1 VEYRIV
7 RPDGEVRHIRDM
19 AMRYEG
25 PDGSR
30 MVGLVWDITADVER
44 QAELNLRRLEAEA
57 ATVAKSRFLAAMSHE
72 IRTPMGGVLGLLG
85 LLLEGPLEPEQRQR
99 ATVALASAQGLLGIL
114 NDILDF
120 SKLEANQIR
129 VSEEEVDPRQL
140 VGEVMALMAAGAEQ
154 KGLALTHEVA
164 AAVPER
170 IVTDPMRLRQVL
182 TNLVSNA
189 TKFTDVGHVSVRVD
203 YDAEADRLLVEV
215 EDTGIGIS
223 EDAKQRLFMEFT
235 QVEASITR
243 RYGGTG
249 LGLAICKK
257 IVSAMDGTIG
267 VESREGK
274 GSTFWFE
281 LPFNAPDS
289 APAPIL
295 TQVPEGLT
303 AALIAEDDLGRAAV
317 AGLLRELGLNV
328 VASDQPDDFG
338 EAHVVVVHIHHP
350 LAIDL
355 IGGKTPAGA
364 ADLPFIGYGS
374 GSISM
379 SGGALRSID
388 GPVTPSSM
396 VHALAGPS
404 LAGEQAPPPKMLPT
418 PPKRSS
424 TRLAVL
430 LAEDNAVNQR
440 IASTMLR
447 NMGHSV
453 DIAGNGRDA
462 LAKAQIRIYD
472 VIVMDMQMPGM
483 DGLEATRAI
492 RELPGPAG
500 AVPIIAMTANAFA
513 ADRNACLEA
522 GMNDFISKPITAHK
536 LFDAIE
542 PWASGINVMRETD
555 ADVMADES
563 APPLSPEPAPLP
575 PLELDPEII
584 DVQQMSMIRDELGDE
599 GLHELLI
606 SFWTDAA
613 GLLSELEQTLTAGDH
628 KRASEVLHT
637 LKGSASNLG
646 LIGCGNACDA
656 ARVTIAEGGTPDFN
670 ALLLVL
676 SKTLQTMQ
684 PPAAPSAQRAAAA

>member
-1 VEYRIV
+1 
-7 RPDGEVRHIRDM
+7 
-19 AMRYEG
+19 
-25 PDGSR
+25 
-30 MVGLVWDITADVER
+30 
-44 QAELNLRRLEAEA
+44 
-57 ATVAKSRFLAAMSHE
+57 
-72 IRTPMGGVLGLLG
+72 
-85 LLLEGPLEPEQRQR
+85 
-99 ATVALASAQGLLGIL
+99 
-114 NDILDF
+114 
-120 SKLEANQIR
+120 
-129 VSEEEVDPRQL
+129 
-140 VGEVMALMAAGAEQ
+140 
-154 KGLALTHEVA
+154 
-164 AAVPER
+164 
-170 IVTDPMRLRQVL
+170 
-182 TNLVSNA
+182 
-189 TKFTDVGHVSVRVD
+189 
-203 YDAEADRLLVEV
+203 
-215 EDTGIGIS
+215 
-223 EDAKQRLFMEFT
+223 
-235 QVEASITR
+235 
-243 RYGGTG
+243 
-249 LGLAICKK
+249 
-257 IVSAMDGTIG
+257 
-267 VESREGK
+267 
-274 GSTFWFE
+274 
-281 LPFNAPDS
+281 
-289 APAPIL
+289 
-295 TQVPEGLT
+295 
-303 AALIAEDDLGRAAV
+303 
-317 AGLLRELGLNV
+317 
-328 VASDQPDDFG
+328 
-338 EAHVVVVHIHHP
+338 
-350 LAIDL
+350 
-355 IGGKTPAGA
+355 
-364 ADLPFIGYGS
+364 
-374 GSISM
+374 
-379 SGGALRSID
+379 
-388 GPVTPSSM
+388 M

-656 ARVTIAEGGTPDFN
+656 ARITIAEGGTPDFN